1 MDQMECGM
9 CNGMGTRLVKIIP
22 KRTPA
27 NLATRTWDNLDGL
40 LAVLILCNSVER
52 VRCCDCNGTGILNRG
67 GLTPSP

>member
-9 CNGMGTRLVKIIP
+9 CNGMGTRLVKIMS

-27 NLATRTWDNLDGL
+27 NLATRTWDSLDGL
-40 LAVLILCNSVER
+40 LEAIVSNPVER
-52 VRCCDCNGTGILNRG
+52 VTCCDCNGTGILNRG